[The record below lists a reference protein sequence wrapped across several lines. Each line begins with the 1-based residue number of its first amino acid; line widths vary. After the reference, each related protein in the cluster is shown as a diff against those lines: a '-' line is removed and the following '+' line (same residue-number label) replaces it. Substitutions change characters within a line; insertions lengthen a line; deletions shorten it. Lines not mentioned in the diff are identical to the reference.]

1 MSSAAEAIPAAA
13 PFAAPPSLASPP
25 PPTARSPWLVSPWFD
40 LLFLANLGWPLLAAL
55 QGYFGDAVAEGIG
68 FWAMY
73 MLVTPHRWITL
84 GLVFLDGE
92 RFQQRWSA
100 YTLILVAAAAF
111 VFSLASMELIYVVL
125 MIDYLW
131 NAWHFAAQHSG
142 IGRIYGRIAR
152 PDLSGAALLEKILL
166 RAFVFYVILR
176 LALPLMF
183 ARQAVGALAQMDQ
196 PHWTD
201 PLAGALGWLYRPDWK
216 SMLQPLD
223 LPMLVLPLILL
234 AREIPGFSRAALGRV
249 IYLSSVCVLYSSILL
264 FAHFGPHSTTLNSW
278 QGGLLLGLMF
288 FHSTEYLAIVSWS
301 VHKRQ
306 ARSKSAIFGYLVP
319 RWGMALMIY
328 MAVLGMS
335 AWMIEQRFTAQW
347 VAITMLVSFL
357 HYAYDGMI
365 WKVRRPASA
374 AAVS

>member
-1 MSSAAEAIPAAA
+1 MSSAAEAISAA
-13 PFAAPPSLASPP
+13 PLTSPPLASAPPPA
-25 PPTARSPWLVSPWFD
+25 ARSPWLVSPWFD
-40 LLFLANLGWPLLAAL
+40 LLFLANLVWPLLAL
-55 QGYFGDAVAEGIG
+55 TQGIFGNSIAQGIG

-111 VFSLASMELIYVVL
+111 VFSLASMQLIYVVL
-125 MIDYLW
+125 MIDFLW

-152 PDLSGAALLEKILL
+152 PDLSGAALLEKVLL
-166 RAFVFYVILR
+166 RAFVCYVLLR
-176 LALPLMF
+176 LALPLML
-183 ARQAVGALAQMDQ
+183 AHQAVDALAQLDQ

-201 PLAGALGWLYRPDWK
+201 QIAASLHWLYVPAWGEMLRPF
-216 SMLQPLD
+216 D

-234 AREIPGFSRAALGRV
+234 AREIPGFNRAAWGRV

-264 FAHFGPHSTTLNSW
+264 FVHFRDPQSAL
-278 QGGLLLGLMF
+278 QPLLGGLLLGVVF

-328 MAVLGMS
+328 MAVLGMG
-335 AWMIEQRFTAQW
+335 AWMIEQRFTSQW
-347 VAITMLVSFL
+347 VAITMFVSFL